1 MAGHRRQAIQRERRS
16 TWQKRPPTC
25 RAEKEQIAK
34 ELQEIG
40 ILAQQSATE
49 VDRLARRNAEL
60 ETRLAQI
67 ESNLDTVPRADI
79 QNIYTAVRREQGRLF
94 MMRGQ
99 AENLQGNRESLG
111 RYQDL
116 LDRVI
121 QILGQYDPSSARM
134 AQADAGYTPAQS
146 MIVRVIEA
154 QETEKQRLARL
165 MHDGPA
171 QLLTNVILQ
180 AEICQR
186 LLDTDPVRAREELE
200 NLKTEVHKTFQRT
213 RTIIADLRPM
223 MLDDLGLVPTLRRY
237 VRSWSEETEIE
248 AEFVSAGRQHRL
260 APYAEVTIFR
270 VVQEVLENA
279 AKHAN
284 PTHVQ
289 VTLRLDERTARAIVE
304 DDGTGFDVD
313 EALAKA
319 DEQRTIGLPLIRD
332 RAQMLGGT
340 LEIDSTLGQGTRI
353 LLEIPETESPA

>member
-1 MAGHRRQAIQRERRS
+1 
-16 TWQKRPPTC
+16 
-25 RAEKEQIAK
+25 
-34 ELQEIG
+34 
-40 ILAQQSATE
+40 
-49 VDRLARRNAEL
+49 
-60 ETRLAQI
+60 
-67 ESNLDTVPRADI
+67 
-79 QNIYTAVRREQGRLF
+79 
-94 MMRGQ
+94 
-99 AENLQGNRESLG
+99 
-111 RYQDL
+111 
-116 LDRVI
+116 
-121 QILGQYDPSSARM
+121 
-134 AQADAGYTPAQS
+134 

-186 LLDTDPVRAREELE
+186 LLDTNPAQAREELE
-200 NLKTEVHKTFQRT
+200 TLKTEVHKTFQRT

-248 AEFVSAGRQHRL
+248 AEFVSAGREHRL

-279 AKHAN
+279 AKHAT

-289 VTLRLDERTARAIVE
+289 VTLRLDESTARAIVE
-304 DDGTGFDVD
+304 DDGIGFDVD

-319 DEQRTIGLPLIRD
+319 DEQRTIGLALIRD

-340 LEIDSTLGQGTRI
+340 LEIDSTPGSGTRV
-353 LLEIPETESPA
+353 LLEIPETESPT